1 MSIEEGCIVNY
12 NGDLYYVLDTDDRDP
27 YITNPTKGAMFV
39 PLRLLR
45 LIRQPSTDIDKLVNF
60 AFIETGK
67 SMNGRQSLDYVGSN
81 MIGLQ
86 GKVKQI
92 FDRVS
97 TSMFPMPP
105 MPRPL
110 PMPPMPRPMP
120 RPLPVPPPMP
130 RPLPVP
136 PSIPAPMPTFA
147 VGELVHVGPRQFSVV
162 SVNPF
167 AYTLSPNVSG
177 GGGGAN
183 VIAMKKY
190 VTKDPNL
197 TPEGQRWLTSLYSTP
212 EVTVPVSAPV
222 PVSEAPIKDLSR
234 AKCSVP
240 AVEKGYLRGLTT
252 MDPRTT
258 FPLQAVAN
266 FALAMF
272 GYNRDI
278 FTSYRGTFEAT
289 ERGERGMLNAPN
301 REYNI
306 AFFNMKSGIPVDRRS
321 EAVQNATWM
330 ERIFEK
336 VRRTGIFTTR
346 RHSIVYRSFAK
357 QVSSAK
363 AVCEMP
369 LNRFTSTTLV
379 KRYADTWGQAEDIRT
394 GRPNTEGF
402 FSTII
407 IPAGTTGIIPLLLF
421 PDLPLKRGQ
430 YEVLL
435 SPNGLLRDTGF
446 VDSGGSKIVVYL
458 DRERCAMSINEILMM
473 EMDGTNVLGYI
484 QCVFG
489 DNVTWVGATGGKHT
503 NRRKNKKTKKQ
514 KKMLK

>member
-1 MSIEEGCIVNY
+1 MSIEEGCVVNY
-12 NGDLYYVLDTDDRDP
+12 NGELYYVLDTEGRDP
-27 YITNPTKGAMFV
+27 YIMNPTKGGMFV
-39 PLRLLR
+39 PLRLLT
-45 LIRQPSTDIDKLVNF
+45 IVRQPTTDIDKLINF
-60 AFIETGK
+60 AFINKGK
-67 SMNGRQSLDYVGSN
+67 SMNGRQALNYIESN
-81 MIGLQ
+81 MFGMYTKI
-86 GKVKQI
+86 KQI
-92 FDRVS
+92 YDRVS
-97 TSMFPMPP
+97 RSPMPP
-105 MPRPL
+105 PMP
-110 PMPPMPRPMP
+110 PPMPRPMP
-120 RPLPVPPPMP
+120 
-130 RPLPVP
+130 
-136 PSIPAPMPTFA
+136 PSMPTPMSTFS
-147 VGELVHVGPRQFSVV
+147 VGEVVHVGPRQFLVV
-162 SVNPF
+162 SVSPF

-183 VIAMKKY
+183 VIVMKKY

-197 TPEGQRWLTSLYSTP
+197 TSEGQRWLASLYDEPAEVSVPTP
-212 EVTVPVSAPV
+212 S
-222 PVSEAPIKDLSR
+222 SEAPIKDLSR

-240 AVEKGYLRGLTT
+240 DGEQGYLKGLAT
-252 MDPRTT
+252 MDSRIT
-258 FPLQAVAN
+258 FPVQVVAN

-272 GYNRDI
+272 GYTRDI
-278 FTSYRGTFEAT
+278 FSSYHDTFDSA
-289 ERGERGMLNAPN
+289 ERGARGMLNTPN

-306 AFFNMKSGIPVDRRS
+306 AFFNMKSGVPVDKRS
-321 EAVQNATWM
+321 EAVQHAMWM
-330 ERIFEK
+330 ERIFDK

-379 KRYADTWGQAEDIRT
+379 KRYADRWGQAEDPRT

-407 IPAGTTGIIPLLLF
+407 IPAGTKGIIPLLLF
-421 PDLPLKRGQ
+421 PDLTSKREQ

-446 VDSGGSKIVVYL
+446 VDSAGSKIVVYL

-489 DNVTWVGATGGKHT
+489 DNVTWVGATGGRT
-503 NRRKNKKTKKQ
+503 RNRRKHKKTKK
-514 KKMLK
+514 LK